1 MFEKVLVPIDF
12 SKNAKRVV
20 ECVGDIPGVK
30 EVVLLNVVARDPLAR
45 VWDPVAEAKDA
56 EKRLMEEKSAVKV
69 SGISVKVKAVSALE
83 GDVASAIQMVA
94 EDEKVSLVAMGA
106 RGKSRLQSA
115 LLGSTS
121 RDVLRFGDTHLLVMR
136 YKTVEGDKAVDGGVM
151 EKFCVR
157 VFAKVLFPTDFSQ
170 ASEAALSFLKGMS
183 GIGELILLNVVSKA
197 ETDEEIDVYVA
208 DATSKINEIAKNLG
222 QGGMKVTPKVLVG
235 HPVEVIHS
243 EAEKEDVSL
252 IALSSKGAVAIKRG
266 MIGSTAYDVANR
278 SRRPV
283 LILRSKKAMYYV

>member
-1 MFEKVLVPIDF
+1 MDF
-12 SKNAKRVV
+12 SKHARKVI

-45 VWDPVAEAKDA
+45 VWDPVAEAKDV
-56 EKRLMEEKSAVKV
+56 EKKLMEEKSAVKV
-69 SGISVKVKAVSALE
+69 PGISVKVKAVSALE

-121 RDVLRFGDTHLLVMR
+121 RDVLRFGDTNLLVMR
-136 YKTVEGDKAVDGGVM
+136 YKAVEGDRAVEGGVM

-170 ASEAALSFLKGMS
+170 ASEAALSFLKSMS

-197 ETDEEIDVYVA
+197 ETKEEVDAYVA

-222 QGGMKVTPKVLVG
+222 QGGMKVTSKVLVG

-252 IALSSKGAVAIKRG
+252 IALSSKGAAAIKRG
-266 MIGSTAYDVANR
+266 MIGSTAYDVANS

-283 LILRSKKAMYYV
+283 LILRSKIAMYHV

>member
-121 RDVLRFGDTHLLVMR
+121 RDVLRFGDTNLLVMR
-136 YKTVEGDKAVDGGVM
+136 YKAVEGDRAVEGGVM

-170 ASEAALSFLKGMS
+170 PSEAALSFLKGMS
-183 GIGELILLNVVSKA
+183 GIGELILLNVVDKA

-222 QGGMKVTPKVLVG
+222 QGGMKVTPKVVVG